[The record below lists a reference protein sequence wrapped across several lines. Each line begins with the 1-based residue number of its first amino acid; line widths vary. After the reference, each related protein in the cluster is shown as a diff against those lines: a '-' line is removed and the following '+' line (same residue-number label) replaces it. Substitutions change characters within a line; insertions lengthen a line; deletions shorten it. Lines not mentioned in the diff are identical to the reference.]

1 VSIGELCN
9 REVVVTEPTASAQQ
23 AAELMREHH
32 VGDLVVVEARGA
44 ERVPVGVITD
54 RDLVVEIMAQRVD
67 ANAVAVRDLMTR
79 RVETL
84 RDDVGFWDAL
94 SHMRSSGVRR
104 IPVVNARGGLE
115 GIFTFDDALELLAEG
130 LVDVV
135 KIVGGQIARERRS
148 RPNRPS

>member
-1 VSIGELCN
+1 MSIGELCN
-9 REVVVTEPTASAQQ
+9 REVVVTEPTTSAQQ

-32 VGDLVVVEARGA
+32 VGDLVVVEMRGT

-54 RDLVVEIMAQRVD
+54 RDLVIEIIAQCVD
-67 ANAVAVRDLMTR
+67 PNAVTVRELMTR

-94 SHMRSSGVRR
+94 SHMRRTGVRR
-104 IPVVNARGGLE
+104 IPVVNARGGLD

-130 LVDVV
+130 LDDLV
-135 KIVGGQIARERRS
+135 KVVGGQVARERRA
-148 RPNRPS
+148 RPHRDV

>member
-9 REVVVTEPTASAQQ
+9 REVVVTEPTTSAQQ

-32 VGDLVVVEARGA
+32 VGDLVVVEMRGT

-54 RDLVVEIMAQRVD
+54 RDLVIEIIAQCVD
-67 ANAVAVRDLMTR
+67 PNAVTVRELMTR

-94 SHMRSSGVRR
+94 SHMRRTGVRR
-104 IPVVNARGGLE
+104 IPVVNARGGLD

-130 LVDVV
+130 LDDLV
-135 KIVGGQIARERRS
+135 KVVGGQVARERRA
-148 RPNRPS
+148 RPHRDV